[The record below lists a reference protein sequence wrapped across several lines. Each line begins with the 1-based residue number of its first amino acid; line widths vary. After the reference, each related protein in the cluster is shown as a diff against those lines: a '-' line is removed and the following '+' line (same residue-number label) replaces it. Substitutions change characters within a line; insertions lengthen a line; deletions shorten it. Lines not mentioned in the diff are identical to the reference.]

1 MNRNTNLRNDVWIYR
16 ITTVVL
22 GMVVLASLIG
32 AIVLALEERTTP
44 EMIVALGSAAI
55 GSLAGLLVPSPLRPG

>member
-16 ITTVVL
+16 ITTCVL
-22 GMVVLASLIG
+22 GMVVLACLVG
-32 AIVLALEERTTP
+32 AIVLALDGRTTP
-44 EMIVALGSAAI
+44 ELIVALGSAVI